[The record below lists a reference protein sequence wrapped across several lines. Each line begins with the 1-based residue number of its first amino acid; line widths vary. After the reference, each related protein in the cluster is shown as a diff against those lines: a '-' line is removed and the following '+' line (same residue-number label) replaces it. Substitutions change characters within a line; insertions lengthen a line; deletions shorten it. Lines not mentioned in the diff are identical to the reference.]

1 MESIFGPMLG
11 MFVLTILVWVYM
23 YAKRIPWITK
33 ADLSNEEMTPLHFM
47 QNTPPDVAN
56 PSDNLKNLFE
66 IPLVFYALCLYLYVT
81 QQVDQIY
88 VICAWVFFC
97 FRALHSI
104 MHCTAN
110 VVIVRFW
117 LYAIASLALFIMV
130 IRAVAAYV

>member
-11 MFVLTILVWVYM
+11 MFLLTILVWVYM

-33 ADLSNEEMTPLHFM
+33 SDLSNEEMTPLHFM

-81 QQVDQIY
+81 HQVDQIH
-88 VICAWVFFC
+88 VICAWTFFC
-97 FRALHSI
+97 FRTLHSI

-117 LYAIASLALFIMV
+117 LYAISSLALFIMV
-130 IRAVAAYV
+130 IRAIAAYV